1 MCWCAKGNVNLI
13 ALNTSYSLFPR
24 INLSMEFGLNQT
36 RASLEQ
42 NEFVNNKVIARF
54 MKNIYSKLL
63 IPKKKKQGVVWC
75 TKGFCLFSVKE
86 SFYKHSIGHLTLS
99 SALFKWIW

>member
-1 MCWCAKGNVNLI
+1 
-13 ALNTSYSLFPR
+13 
-24 INLSMEFGLNQT
+24 MEFGLNQT

-42 NEFVNNKVIARF
+42 NEFVSNKVIARF
-54 MKNIYSKLL
+54 MKNILLETPNSKT
-63 IPKKKKQGVVWC
+63 C

-99 SALFKWIW
+99 SALFK